1 MARSLQ
7 KIYFGFGPTVWI
19 EERKRVTGQKLEMM
33 LCFREKAKERERK
46 RINICL
52 T

>member
-33 LCFREKAKERERK
+33 LCFREQANERERERK
-46 RINICL
+46 EIFA
-52 T
+52 